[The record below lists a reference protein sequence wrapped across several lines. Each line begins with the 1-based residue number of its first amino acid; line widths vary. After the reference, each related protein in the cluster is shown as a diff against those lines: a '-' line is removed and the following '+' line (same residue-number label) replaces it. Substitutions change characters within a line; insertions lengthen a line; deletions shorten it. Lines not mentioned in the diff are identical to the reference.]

1 MAEVWLGTSGWSY
14 PEWVGRFYPNGTSP
28 PRMLEFYGHR
38 FRAVEAHSTFRR
50 LPDPSVLR
58 RWTASVP
65 EAFRFVPKA
74 NAGITHRRDLD
85 SLEDRVLVFL
95 DSLAPLGSRLGPV
108 LFSFPHAAPDLTR
121 LERVLTAL
129 AAYGGVRAAFD
140 LKSDWHTPEVLTR
153 LDRAGAAFVV
163 TDREGNGTRD
173 EGRLPS
179 AGKVGEL
186 AYVRLR
192 RERYD
197 RAALERWA
205 EGLVKARA
213 DGREVYAFVKHD
225 ELGHGPRY
233 ARQLQAAIARLG

>member
-50 LPDPSVLR
+50 LPDPAVLR

-65 EAFRFVPKA
+65 ADFRFVPKA

-85 SLEDRVLVFL
+85 SLEDRLLAFL
-95 DSLAPLGSRLGPV
+95 EALAPLGSRLGAV
-108 LFSFPHAAPDLTR
+108 LFSFPHVAPDLTR
-121 LERVLTAL
+121 LDRVLTAL
-129 AAYGGVRAAFD
+129 AAHGGVQAAFD
-140 LKSDWHTPEVLTR
+140 LKPYWHTPEVLNR

-163 TDREGNGTRD
+163 TDREGNGAPD
-173 EGRLPS
+173 GGPLPS
-179 AGKVGEL
+179 PGKVGQL

-197 RAALERWA
+197 RAALQRWA
-205 EGLVKARA
+205 ESLVKARA
-213 DGREVYAFVKHD
+213 DGRDVYVFLKHD

-233 ARQLQAAIARLG
+233 ARQLQAAIARLA